1 MIKNITVTNYLGES
15 LLLELMFPENSGFV
29 IKEITGL
36 GPSKAVIN
44 STELSTSDGSV
55 FNSSRIE
62 SRNIVFNL
70 KILASPTIEAARQ
83 KLYKYFPI
91 KKRIK
96 LQFETDTRICDIFG
110 YVETNEVVI
119 FSNQVSTQISVI
131 CPDPY
136 FYSAGSDAKTI
147 TLFSGVEAAFE
158 FPFSNE
164 SLTLPLLVFGKIRLD
179 QERNIYY
186 NGDSETGLTIYIHA
200 LGEATN
206 LTIYNIA
213 TSEFMKIDTVRLTT
227 LTGFPIIAGDDIIIS
242 TIKGGKYIS
251 LLRGGSY
258 INILNCLDLNSTW
271 FQLTK
276 GDNQF
281 GFVAETGGTTLQF
294 RVENYKV
301 FEGI

>member
-164 SLTLPLLVFGKIRLD
+164 SLTLPLLVFGEIRLD

>member
-164 SLTLPLLVFGKIRLD
+164 SLTLPLLVFGEIRLD

-271 FQLTK
+271 FQLVK

-281 GFVAETGGTTLQF
+281 GFLAETGSTELQF
-294 RVENYKV
+294 RVENFTL

>member
-136 FYSAGSDAKTI
+136 FYSAGSDAKTV

-164 SLTLPLLVFGKIRLD
+164 SLTLPLLVFGEIRLD

-213 TSEFMKIDTVRLTT
+213 TSEFMKIDTNRLTT

>member
-83 KLYKYFPI
+83 KLYKYFQI

-164 SLTLPLLVFGKIRLD
+164 SLTLPLLVFGEIRLD

>member
-15 LLLELMFPENSGFV
+15 MLLELMFPENSGFV
-29 IKEITGL
+29 IREITGL
-36 GPSKAVIN
+36 GPSKATIN
-44 STELSTSDGSV
+44 ATELSTSDGSV
-55 FNSSRIE
+55 FNSARIE
-62 SRNIVFNL
+62 TRNIVFNL
-70 KILASPTIEAARQ
+70 KILASPTIELARQ

-164 SLTLPLLVFGKIRLD
+164 SLTLPLLVFGEIRLY

>member
-136 FYSAGSDAKTI
+136 FYSAGSDAKTV

-164 SLTLPLLVFGKIRLD
+164 SLTLPLLVFGEIRLD

-242 TIKGGKYIS
+242 TIKGCKYIS

-281 GFVAETGGTTLQF
+281 GFVAETGETTLQF

>member
-136 FYSAGSDAKTI
+136 FYSAGSYAKTI

-164 SLTLPLLVFGKIRLD
+164 SLTLPLLVFGEIRLD

>member
-70 KILASPTIEAARQ
+70 KILPCPTIEAARQ

-91 KKRIK
+91 KKKIRIK
-96 LQFETDTRICDIFG
+96 FETDSRLCEIYG

-119 FSNQVSTQISVI
+119 FSNQVSTQISII

-164 SLTLPLLVFGKIRLD
+164 SLTDPLLVFGEIRLD

-200 LGEATN
+200 IGEATN

-213 TSEFMKIDTVRLTT
+213 TSEFMKIDTDRLTT

-242 TIKGGKYIS
+242 TIKGNKYIS
-251 LLRGGSY
+251 LLREGTY
-258 INILNCLDLNSTW
+258 INILNCIDLNSTW

>member
-164 SLTLPLLVFGKIRLD
+164 SLTLPLLVVGEIRLD

-251 LLRGGSY
+251 LLRSGSY

>member
-70 KILASPTIEAARQ
+70 KILASPTIELARQ

-110 YVETNEVVI
+110 YVETNEVTI
-119 FSNQVSTQISVI
+119 FSNQVSTQISII

-164 SLTLPLLVFGKIRLD
+164 SLTVPLLTFGNLQLY

>member
-164 SLTLPLLVFGKIRLD
+164 SLTLPLLVFGEIRLD

-251 LLRGGSY
+251 LLRVGSY

>member
-15 LLLELMFPENSGFV
+15 LILELMFPENSGFV

-55 FNSSRIE
+55 FNSARIE
-62 SRNIVFNL
+62 ARNIVFNL
-70 KILASPTIEAARQ
+70 KILASPTIELARQ

-96 LQFETDTRICDIFG
+96 LEFETDTRICDIFG
-110 YVETNEVVI
+110 YVETNEVTI
-119 FSNQVSTQISVI
+119 FSNQVSTQISII

-147 TLFSGVEAAFE
+147 TIFSGVEAAFE

-164 SLTLPLLVFGKIRLD
+164 SLVDPLLIFGNLQLY

-186 NGDSETGLTIYIHA
+186 DGDSETGLTIYIHA

-206 LTIYNIA
+206 ITIYNIA
-213 TSEFMKIDTVRLTT
+213 TSEFMKINTDRLTT

-258 INILNCLDLNSTW
+258 INILNCLDLDSTW

-281 GFVAETGGTTLQF
+281 GFLAETGSTILQF